1 MLSNRCKNISENM
14 YRLQKIISWNYQ
26 INPWHILSDA
36 SFLSRLQPLSLA
48 SSVLCMLVST
58 DSPLSLTWCWPL
70 HLQCCCLHLL
80 HPYDTVED
88 WKEEQQEMVRR
99 CWWACT
105 VDSDLRTNR
114 RSARRVERMG
124 RPARRTGRPRN
135 AQTPQPC
142 TADEQELTW
151 SGTSPPRWCPQL
163 LATCPSNSTSRSCN
177 GDGAKRRIFG
187 LEKWKTM
194 KWCHQCAD
202 GEGRR
207 EKNGG
212 ILSDD
217 DISSVW

>member
-14 YRLQKIISWNYQ
+14 YRKSYHGITKLTLGI
-26 INPWHILSDA
+26 
-36 SFLSRLQPLSLA
+36 SFLMLPFFRDCSHSRWHH
-48 SSVLCMLVST
+48 LCFACW
-58 DSPLSLTWCWPL
+58 SPLTAPF
-70 HLQCCCLHLL
+70 LL
-80 HPYDTVED
+80 RGADPCTSNAAACIYCIHHDTVED

-207 EKNGG
+207 ERNGG